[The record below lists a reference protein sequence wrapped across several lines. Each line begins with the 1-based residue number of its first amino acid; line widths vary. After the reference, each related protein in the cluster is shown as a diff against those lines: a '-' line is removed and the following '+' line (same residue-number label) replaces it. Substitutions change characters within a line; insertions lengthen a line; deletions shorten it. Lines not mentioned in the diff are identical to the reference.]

1 MKLWLT
7 TFCAVALL
15 AASAVI
21 YRHDRNTVAALR
33 DKHTDIR
40 TFMIKSQMRQAVRP
54 IVIVG
59 DSITEAALLP
69 SSICGHPLINAGISG
84 LDAGGYLGI
93 SGQLFTADDAL
104 IVIALGTNNPGTFE
118 ASYNRLADLLAQ
130 HAPKLIFAGIPPLE
144 FSGELAKQ
152 SMSDSIA
159 EANNVIIHQ
168 VAANRGSAFVD
179 LRAAMKGG
187 DALTLDGVHFN
198 AAGYKL
204 WNPAILN
211 AVSASLPSC
220 AAGSA
225 Q

>member
-1 MKLWLT
+1 M
-7 TFCAVALL
+7 L

-21 YRHDRNTVAALR
+21 YRHDRNTIAALR

-93 SGQLFTADDAL
+93 SGQLFFTADDAL
-104 IVIALGTNNPGTFE
+104 IVIALGTNNSTIGAQPGAFE

-168 VAANRGSAFVD
+168 VAADRGSAFVD

-204 WNPAILN
+204 RNPAILN